1 MSRLKRLILTV
12 LGFGENKMKN
22 WFWQNAQGTTSEAST
37 LADLID
43 AARRG
48 EIGASTQVSNDG
60 ETWKSAEDV
69 PAFADA
75 LGLDVSPT
83 SSSEGGEAAPEDG
96 NWPPQKRKRSGCA
109 VVGGVCCVL
118 LIVVA
123 LGFRFIGVETARRAL
138 LASDWGR
145 RVLLESE
152 RGRRTICANNL
163 EKVALGVQIYGDF
176 NEVLPP
182 AYTVDAEG
190 KPLHSWRVLILPYLG
205 EEAAALY
212 EQIRLDE
219 PWDSEWNARFHARAP
234 SVFVCPSF
242 GVATGADGA
251 PVAETTCSVVVGD
264 ETAFPG
270 PGNWRKWEDFAD
282 GLSRTLCVVERKTP
296 VCWMDPTREL
306 TLETL
311 AAEVGSGH
319 KTGFNAAFFYG
330 CVRFLPSTTDAAT
343 LNAWATVAGGEETP
357 KF

>member
-1 MSRLKRLILTV
+1 
-12 LGFGENKMKN
+12 MKN
-22 WFWQNAQGTTSEAST
+22 WFWQNAQGATSEPST

-60 ETWKSAEDV
+60 ETWKSAADV
-69 PAFADA
+69 PALADA
-75 LGLDVSPT
+75 LGFDVSPT
-83 SSSEGGEAAPEDG
+83 SGAEPASEDADLT
-96 NWPPQKRKRSGCA
+96 PPKKKRSGCA

-118 LIVVA
+118 FIVVA

-163 EKVALGVQIYGDF
+163 EKVALGVQIYGSL

-190 KPLHSWRVLILPYLG
+190 RPLHSWRVLILPYLG

-219 PWDSEWNARFHARAP
+219 PWDSEWNARFHSRAP
-234 SVFVCPSF
+234 SVFACPSS
-242 GVATGADGA
+242 AAALPDGT
-251 PVAETTCSVVVGD
+251 PVAETTYSVVVGD
-264 ETAFPG
+264 ETAFPSAG
-270 PGNWRKWEDFAD
+270 KERKWEDFAD
-282 GLSRTLCVVERKTP
+282 GLSKTLCVVERKTP
-296 VCWMDPTREL
+296 VCWMEPTREL
-306 TLETL
+306 TPETL
-311 AAEVGSGH
+311 AAEVGSSCSA
-319 KTGFNAAFFYG
+319 GFNVAFFDG

-343 LNAWATVAGGEETP
+343 LNAWATAAGGEETP
-357 KF
+357 EF

>member
-1 MSRLKRLILTV
+1 
-12 LGFGENKMKN
+12 MKN
-22 WFWQNAQGTTSEAST
+22 WFWQNAQGAASEPST

-43 AARRG
+43 AVKRG

-60 ETWKSAEDV
+60 ENWKSAADV

-83 SSSEGGEAAPEDG
+83 SSSEGGEEAPEDG
-96 NWPPQKRKRSGCA
+96 NLPPQKKKQSGCA

-118 LIVVA
+118 FIFVA
-123 LGFRFIGVETARRAL
+123 LGFRFVGLETARRAL

-145 RVLLESE
+145 LVLLESE

-163 EKVALGVQIYGDF
+163 EKVALGVQIYGDL

-182 AYTVDAEG
+182 AFTVDAEG
-190 KPLHSWRVLILPYLG
+190 RPLHSWRVLILPYLG

-219 PWDSEWNARFHARAP
+219 PWDSEWNARFHSRAP
-234 SVFVCPSF
+234 SVFVCPSSD
-242 GVATGADGA
+242 VATGADGGA
-251 PVAETTCSVVVGD
+251 VAETTYSVVVGD

-270 PGNWRKWEDFAD
+270 AGKERKWEDFAD
-282 GLSRTLCVVERKTP
+282 GLSQTLCVVERKTP

-319 KTGFNAAFFYG
+319 KAGFNAAFFDG
-330 CVRFLPSTTDAAT
+330 CVRFLSATTDAAT
-343 LNAWATVAGGEETP
+343 LKGAATAAGGEETSE
-357 KF
+357 F

>member
-1 MSRLKRLILTV
+1 
-12 LGFGENKMKN
+12 MKN
-22 WFWQNAQGTTSEAST
+22 WFWQNAQGATSEPST

-60 ETWKSAEDV
+60 ETWKSAADV
-69 PAFADA
+69 PALADA

-83 SSSEGGEAAPEDG
+83 SGAEPASENADSTA
-96 NWPPQKRKRSGCA
+96 QKKRRSGCA

-118 LIVVA
+118 LICVA
-123 LGFRFIGVETARRAL
+123 LGFRFVGLETARRAL

-163 EKVALGVQIYGDF
+163 EKVALGVQIYGDL

-190 KPLHSWRVLILPYLG
+190 RPLHSWRVLILPYLG

-219 PWDSEWNARFHARAP
+219 PWDSEWNARFHSRAP
-234 SVFVCPSF
+234 DVFVCPSF
-242 GVATGADGA
+242 GVATEADGA

-282 GLSRTLCVVERKTP
+282 GLLRTLCVVERKTP
-296 VCWMDPTREL
+296 VCWMEPTREL

-319 KTGFNAAFFYG
+319 KAGFNAAFFDG
-330 CVRFLPSTTDAAT
+330 CV
-343 LNAWATVAGGEETP
+343 
-357 KF
+357 